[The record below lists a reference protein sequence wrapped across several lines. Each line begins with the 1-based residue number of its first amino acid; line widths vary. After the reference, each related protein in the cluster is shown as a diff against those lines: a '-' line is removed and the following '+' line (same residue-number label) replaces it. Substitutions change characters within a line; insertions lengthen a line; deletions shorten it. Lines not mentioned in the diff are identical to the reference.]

1 MGFGFSGFSVL
12 FTIMFLFIFGMIVFT
27 IIKGISQWSRNN
39 ASPQLTVD
47 AIVVTKRIS
56 TSHHMQDMGNGAMH
70 NHTSTAYYATFQVE
84 SGDRMEFC
92 VSGKEYGML
101 AEGDCGRLTLPGDAV
116 SWVHAKLTQYKKGG
130 LFGRL
135 FSLPHKVC
143 HSPALAL
150 RRKQALRT
158 PRLNALYEPR
168 HVPAEVAQNLHSF
181 KVLPHLIG
189 RLAKHHVPVGRRDH
203 RHLRQREILVQHIH
217 RSHVACPPRNG
228 HGRAGLVCKEVAAAV
243 KRAIQKGKDASGGVR
258 KIHRRAEHE
267 SIRLLC
273 FRKERIHAIPAKRA
287 GMRCDTCSAIHTILH
302 RFVPHPEDLRAN
314 AFMLQRFRNGR
325 KRSVG
330 AAPFVRAAVE
340 QKYVHSSFPF
350 PLLMFL

>member
-135 FSLPHKVC
+135 FLYRIKFVTAPRSRSGASRPCARPASMHFMSHAMFLPR
-143 HSPALAL
+143 L
-150 RRKQALRT
+150 RRICIPSRSCRT
-158 PRLNALYEPR
+158 
-168 HVPAEVAQNLHSF
+168 S
-181 KVLPHLIG
+181 
-189 RLAKHHVPVGRRDH
+189 
-203 RHLRQREILVQHIH
+203 
-217 RSHVACPPRNG
+217 
-228 HGRAGLVCKEVAAAV
+228 
-243 KRAIQKGKDASGGVR
+243 SGVWPNTT
-258 KIHRRAEHE
+258 
-267 SIRLLC
+267 
-273 FRKERIHAIPAKRA
+273 F
-287 GMRCDTCSAIHTILH
+287 
-302 RFVPHPEDLRAN
+302 
-314 AFMLQRFRNGR
+314 Q
-325 KRSVG
+325 
-330 AAPFVRAAVE
+330 
-340 QKYVHSSFPF
+340 
-350 PLLMFL
+350 